1 MYFPQLHRLV
11 LDEPGEQNP
20 LLIQQPPAQPG
31 RDSLRHLL
39 IGSPD
44 GVRATIHR
52 LHLLHY
58 AEQSV
63 WSRLIAIP
71 PSGIVLTPAQ
81 GEVFSYWLRS
91 APMRHR

>member
-1 MYFPQLHRLV
+1 MFLPQLHRLV
-11 LDEPGEQNP
+11 LDEPGEQSP
-20 LLIQQPPAQPG
+20 LLIHPPQTQPG
-31 RDSLRHLL
+31 REPLRHLIL
-39 IGSPD
+39 GSPD

-52 LHLLHY
+52 LHVLHY

-81 GEVFSYWLRS
+81 GEVLSYWGRS
-91 APMRHR
+91 APRR